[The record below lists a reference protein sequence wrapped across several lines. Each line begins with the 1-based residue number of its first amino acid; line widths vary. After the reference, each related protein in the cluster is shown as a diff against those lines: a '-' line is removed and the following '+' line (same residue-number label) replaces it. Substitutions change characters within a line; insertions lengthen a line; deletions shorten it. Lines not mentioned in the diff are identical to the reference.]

1 MNINDTDWDV
11 IELDL
16 QIDKDLVNDYYKT
29 LTTDLADFC
38 FDFNSK
44 DYIRP
49 EIYETFKKEGR
60 MGNYLGNVGAWTVS
74 WPVERD
80 IPCPSK
86 TQANIEMYPELK
98 KYDDETLTTEF
109 YYDAKPQKRYMFGLM
124 QKLFDTLSESAL
136 RQVLIARHP
145 PGLRVNIHKD
155 SELKKLHI
163 PLHTN
168 KDAKFLFGENGER
181 QYQMEVGK
189 IYIINPLVPH
199 GTENLGDDERVHILS
214 RIDFDAISEIRKVQG
229 IIDK

>member
-1 MNINDTDWDV
+1 MNESDCNWDI

-16 QIDKDLVNDYYKT
+16 KVDKKLVKEYYNV

-49 EIYETFKKEGR
+49 EIYDTFKKEGR

-74 WPVERD
+74 WPVDRD

-86 TQANIEMYPELK
+86 SQANLEKYPELL
-98 KYDDETLTTEF
+98 KYDVHATKTAF
-109 YYDAKPQKRYMFGLM
+109 YYDCKPQKKYMFGLLE
-124 QKLFDTLSESAL
+124 KLFDMLTEKSL
-136 RQVLIARHP
+136 RQILIAKHP
-145 PGLRVNIHKD
+145 PGLKISIHSD
-155 SELKKLHI
+155 SPAKKLHI

-168 KDAKFLFGENGER
+168 KDAVFVFGENGER
-181 QYQMEVGK
+181 SYQMEVGK

-199 GTENLGDDERVHILS
+199 GTVNNGDTDRVHLLS
-214 RIDFDAISEIRKVQG
+214 RIDFDFMPKVTSMQG
-229 IIDK
+229 IIQ